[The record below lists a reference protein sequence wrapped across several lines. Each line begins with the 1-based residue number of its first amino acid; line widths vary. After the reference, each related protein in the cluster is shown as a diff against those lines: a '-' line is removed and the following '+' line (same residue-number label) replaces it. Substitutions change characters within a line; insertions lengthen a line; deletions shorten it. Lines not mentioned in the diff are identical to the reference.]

1 MHRFTLKFLN
11 PQIETLYQAQNLTHQ
26 IKLLSTFIIF
36 QFIFVTFLA
45 ISTIVRDPGNYD
57 HILIFSVSA
66 FFLIVLWRIRFKWP
80 HLYQIGLNI
89 FFFGFGLILTEFALL
104 IKISDN
110 WLLSPEVIAFII
122 PIQSFCCLMLLIR
135 LNWMLSSLIYFF
147 NLIYFLFRLV
157 SCHNCSTELYVWVGL
172 FVGVINFSYMSFRE
186 QFIIRELFI
195 KNHESYENL
204 NLFHLLLRNVLPNSI
219 FILNYGK
226 QTPEIEFLNTQSLKL
241 ISKILDEE
249 NFIPSS
255 KCLDRSFKK
264 SKIKAKTPRGQEITY
279 EKIKNFLGKLS
290 VLDQNF
296 EAYHNN
302 IPQILHD
309 HFHSKIIK
317 FSSNNDAESQDIE
330 FLSINLS
337 RTIVFDQ
344 KTNPSQ
350 CIEKMTGLTQMFN
363 SERDHFNIR
372 DTQRE
377 VIMQHSLKIDMEP
390 KVKYYEMK
398 VAKIRWNDKN
408 CLFVMLSDIS
418 KTKKII
424 ELKNLDKHKNQLL
437 ASISHDLRTP
447 LNGVIGMVN
456 ATLSELKEDKLKD
469 FLKLALRS
477 ANLLD
482 FLIKDILDFS
492 QMSYKQLRLNIE
504 YFDIKI
510 VIQEVFS
517 LMKFQART
525 RSLSLEMESCLP
537 DGLLCKSDPNRIKQI
552 LINLLGKLAFIFNLL
567 LFCYFLTLQNF
578 KATP

>member
-11 PQIETLYQAQNLTHQ
+11 PHIETLYQAQNLTHQ
-26 IKLLSTFIIF
+26 TKLFSTFLIF
-36 QFIFVTFLA
+36 QFFFITFLA
-45 ISTIVRDPGNYD
+45 ICTLFQDPQNYD
-57 HILIFSVSA
+57 HISIFSASA

-104 IKISDN
+104 IKIADN
-110 WLLSPEVIAFII
+110 WVLTPEVLAFII
-122 PIQSFCCLMLLIR
+122 PIQSFSCLMLLVR
-135 LNWMLSSLIYFF
+135 LNWMLSSLIYLF
-147 NLIYFLFRLV
+147 NVIYFLFRLV
-157 SCHNCSTELYVWVGL
+157 SCHNCVNELYVWVGL

-186 QFIIRELFI
+186 QSILRELFK

-204 NLFHLLLRNVLPNSI
+204 NFFHLLLRNVLPNSI
-219 FILNYGK
+219 FILNYDK
-226 QTPEIEFLNTQSLKL
+226 PTPEIEFVNTHSLKL

-249 NFIPSS
+249 NFITSS
-255 KCLDRSFKK
+255 RCIDKSFK

-279 EKIKNFLGKLS
+279 EKIKNFLGKFD
-290 VLDQNF
+290 VLDQKLD
-296 EAYHNN
+296 AYHNN

-309 HFHSKIIK
+309 HFHSKMGEVNRL
-317 FSSNNDAESQDIE
+317 SSNTDGKTQDIE

-337 RTIVFDQ
+337 RTIAFDQIQQ
-344 KTNPSQ
+344 KTNRSQ
-350 CIEKMTGLTQMFN
+350 CFDRMTGLTQILN

-372 DTQRE
+372 ETQRE
-377 VIMQHSLKIDMEP
+377 VTMQHSLKIEMEP

-398 VAKIRWNDKN
+398 AAKIRWNDRN
-408 CLFVMLSDIS
+408 GLLVMVSDIS

-424 ELKNLDKHKNQLL
+424 DLKNLDKHKNQLL

-504 YFDIKI
+504 YFDIKM

-525 RSLSLEMESCLP
+525 RSISLEMESCLP

-552 LINLLGKLAFIFNLL
+552 LINLLGKFPLFFYSFIIIF
-567 LFCYFLTLQNF
+567 
-578 KATP
+578 

>member
-26 IKLLSTFIIF
+26 TKLFSTFIIF

-45 ISTIVRDPGNYD
+45 ITTTVRDPKNYD
-57 HILIFSVSA
+57 HISICSVSA
-66 FFLIVLWRIRFKWP
+66 FFLLVLWRIRFKWP

-104 IKISDN
+104 LKISDN
-110 WLLSPEVIAFII
+110 WVLTPEVIAFLI
-122 PIQSFCCLMLLIR
+122 PIQSFSCLMLLVR

-172 FVGVINFSYMSFRE
+172 FIGVINFSYMSFRE
-186 QFIIRELFI
+186 QLILRELFK
-195 KNHESYENL
+195 KNHESFENV
-204 NLFHLLLRNVLPNSI
+204 NFFHLLFRNVLPNSI

-226 QTPEIEFLNTQSLKL
+226 PTPEIEFLNTQSLKL

-249 NFIPSS
+249 NFIASS
-255 KCLDRSFKK
+255 KCIDRSFK
-264 SKIKAKTPRGQEITY
+264 SMIKAKTPRGQEITF
-279 EKIKNFLGKLS
+279 EKIKNFLSKLS

-302 IPQILHD
+302 IPQILQD
-309 HFHSKIIK
+309 YFHSKIN
-317 FSSNNDAESQDIE
+317 SNNNEQTQDIE

-337 RTIVFDQ
+337 RTINFDQIQQ
-344 KTNPSQ
+344 KTN
-350 CIEKMTGLTQMFN
+350 EKMTGLTQMFN

-372 DTQRE
+372 ETQRE
-377 VIMQHSLKIDMEP
+377 VTMQHSLEIEMEP

-408 CLFVMLSDIS
+408 CLLVMLSDIS
-418 KTKKII
+418 KAKKII

-492 QMSYKQLRLNIE
+492 QMSYKQLRLNLE
-504 YFDIKI
+504 YFDIKV

-552 LINLLGKLAFIFNLL
+552 LINLLGKFTFIFNI
-567 LFCYFLTLQNF
+567 
-578 KATP
+578 

>member
-26 IKLLSTFIIF
+26 TKLFSNFLIF

-45 ISTIVRDPGNYD
+45 ISTIIRDPQDYD
-57 HILIFSVSA
+57 HISIFSVSA

-89 FFFGFGLILTEFALL
+89 FFFGFGLLLTEFALL

-110 WLLSPEVIAFII
+110 WVLTNEVIAFII
-122 PIQSFCCLMLLIR
+122 PIQSFSCLMLLVR

-157 SCHNCSTELYVWVGL
+157 SCHNCSIELYVWVGL

-186 QFIIRELFI
+186 QSILRELFK

-204 NLFHLLLRNVLPNSI
+204 NFFHLLLRNVLPNSI

-226 QTPEIEFLNTQSLKL
+226 PTPEIEFLNTQSLKL
-241 ISKILDEE
+241 INKILDEE
-249 NFIPSS
+249 NFIASS
-255 KCLDRSFKK
+255 KCIDKSFK
-264 SKIKAKTPRGQEITY
+264 SRIKAKTPKGQEITY
-279 EKIKNFLGKLS
+279 EKIQNFLGKLS
-290 VLDQNF
+290 VLDQKF

-309 HFHSKIIK
+309 HFHSKINELLK
-317 FSSNNDAESQDIE
+317 FSSNTDGQTQDIE

-337 RTIVFDQ
+337 RTIAFDQIQQ
-344 KTNPSQ
+344 KTNRSQ
-350 CIEKMTGLTQMFN
+350 CIEKLTGLTQTFN

-372 DTQRE
+372 ETQRE
-377 VIMQHSLKIDMEP
+377 VIIQHSLKIEMEP

-408 CLFVMLSDIS
+408 CLLVMLSDIS

-447 LNGVIGMVN
+447 LNGVIGMIN
-456 ATLSELKEDKLKD
+456 ATLSELKEDKLRD

-504 YFDIKI
+504 YFDVKV

-552 LINLLGKLAFIFNLL
+552 LINLLGKFPFIFNLL
-567 LFCYFLTLQNF
+567 LFYL
-578 KATP
+578 